1 MGPSVLLRA
10 YVKEVLQKY
19 PELRL
24 QPCAGDET
32 VLAGR
37 FEFVAQTRGH
47 APISDC
53 YEVTISVAS
62 DYPRTVPL
70 VRETAERIPR
80 NFHRLDSG
88 HLCLGSPT
96 RLRLILAETPSL
108 LSFVERCLVPYLY
121 GYSIVEGGGDLPF
134 GELSHGLPGLR
145 DDLALMLCVENDRIL
160 LGFVRLLA
168 LKKRK
173 ANKLL
178 CPCGSGN
185 RLGRCH
191 NRIINRLREKLGRGW
206 FSSLI
211 YGSRRELVERLLH

>member
-1 MGPSVLLRA
+1 MGTSALLRM
-10 YVKEVLQKY
+10 YVEELLQKY

-24 QPCAGDET
+24 QPSAGDET

-37 FEFVAQTRGH
+37 FEFAAQTRGQT
-47 APISDC
+47 PISDC
-53 YEVTISVAS
+53 YEISILVAS

-70 VRETAERIPR
+70 VRETADRIPR
-80 NFHRLDSG
+80 KFHKLDSG

-108 LSFVERCLVPYLY
+108 LSFAERCLVPYLY

-134 GELSHGLPGLR
+134 GELSHGVPGLR
-145 DDLALMLCVENDRIL
+145 DDLASILGVENDQVLI
-160 LGFVRLLA
+160 GFVRLLT

-173 ANKLL
+173 ANKLP
-178 CPCGSGN
+178 CPCGSGK

-191 NRIINRLREKLGRGW
+191 NRIINRVRSDLGRGW
-206 FSSLI
+206 FSSLL
-211 YGSRRELVERLLH
+211 YGPR